1 MVTITFYGHA
11 CFGITDGKTALLT
24 DPYLSGNAMAAASA
38 DEVDADYIL
47 VTHGHGDHV
56 GDTPA
61 IAERTGAK
69 IITPV
74 EIGSALFAGF
84 SCLSCNLGGTL
95 RLPFGSVKL
104 IPAIHGSGVP
114 GALACGFVI
123 TIGGKKICHLGD
135 TALTKD
141 FELLAEEKID
151 VLLTPIGD
159 VYTMGPDDA
168 ARAAGMIRPGLVIP
182 MHYGTFPALVQDP
195 EPFVE
200 ACKEQQIPAR
210 VLNPGEAIHID

>member
-1 MVTITFYGHA
+1 MVTVTFYGHA
-11 CFGITDGKTALLT
+11 CFGITDGTITLLT
-24 DPYLSGNAMAAASA
+24 DPYLTGNPMAAITPEEAEA
-38 DEVDADYIL
+38 DFIL

-61 IAERTGAK
+61 IAKRTGAR
-69 IITPV
+69 IIAPV
-74 EIGSALFAGF
+74 EISSALFKGLPTCA
-84 SCLSCNLGGTL
+84 CNLGGTI

-123 TIGGKKICHLGD
+123 TVGGKKICHLGD

-141 FELLAEEKID
+141 FELLAQEQID
-151 VLLTPIGD
+151 VLLAPVGD
-159 VYTMGPDDA
+159 VYTMGIQDA
-168 ARAAGMIRPGLVIP
+168 ARAAGMIRPRLAVP

-195 EPFVE
+195 EPFIH
-200 ACKEQQIPAR
+200 ACEEQQIPAR
-210 VLNPGEAIHID
+210 VLHPGDALHID

>member
-11 CFGITDGKTALLT
+11 CFSITDGSTVLLT
-24 DPYLSGNAMAAASA
+24 DPYLTGNPMAAAGP

-61 IAERTGAK
+61 IAKRTGAK

-74 EIGSALFAGF
+74 EIGRALFSGF
-84 SCLSCNLGGTL
+84 SCLPCNLGGTI

-123 TIGGKKICHLGD
+123 TVGGKKICHLGD

-141 FELLAEEKID
+141 FELLAQEQID
-151 VLLTPIGD
+151 VLLAPVGD

-168 ARAAGMIRPGLVIP
+168 ARAAGMIRPKLAVP

-195 EPFVE
+195 EPFVH
-200 ACKEQQIPAR
+200 ACEEQRIPAR
-210 VLNPGEAIHID
+210 VLHPGDHIVID

>member
-1 MVTITFYGHA
+1 MVTIIFYGHA
-11 CFGITDGKTALLT
+11 CFGITDGNSMLLT
-24 DPYLSGNAMAAASA
+24 DPYLSGNPLAAAGP
-38 DEVDADYIL
+38 DEVAADYIL

-61 IAERTGAK
+61 IARRTGAQ

-74 EIGSALFAGF
+74 EIGGALFAGL

-104 IPAIHGSGVP
+104 VPAIHGSGVP

-123 TIGGKKICHLGD
+123 TIGGKKIYHMGD
-135 TALTKD
+135 TALTRD
-141 FELLAEEKID
+141 FELLAQEQID
-151 VLLTPIGD
+151 VLLAPVGD
-159 VYTMGPDDA
+159 IYTMGPDDA
-168 ARAAGMIRPGLVIP
+168 ARAAGLIHPKLAIP

-195 EPFVE
+195 EPFIQ
-200 ACKEQQIPAR
+200 ACEEQQIAAR
-210 VLNPGEAIHID
+210 LLHPGDALHVD